1 MIAHTVPKAIIVAL
15 DFSTE
20 QSCCA
25 LLDQLDPSQCR
36 VKIGKELFTS
46 IGPNIVRRAI
56 DSGFDVFLDLK
67 FHDIPNTV
75 AAACRAAADLGV
87 WMVNVHASGGRQM
100 MEAAREEL
108 AHLSSRPLLV
118 AVTVLTSLDDSAVRE
133 LGFADDTNALVKRLA
148 RLSHDCGVDGVVC
161 SPHEIRMIKE
171 CCSNQFL
178 AVTPGVRPKGS
189 DLGDQRRV
197 ATPSEAFSAG
207 ADFLVIGRPISRAA
221 DCAAALTAIYSE
233 LRADH
238 SAENR

>member
-1 MIAHTVPKAIIVAL
+1 MIADSGANVIIVAL

-20 QSCCA
+20 QSCVA

-100 MEAAREEL
+100 MEAARDEL
-108 AHLSSRPLLV
+108 AHFSSRPLLV
-118 AVTVLTSLDDSAVRE
+118 AVTALTSLDDNAVRE
-133 LGFADDTNALVKRLA
+133 LGFANDANALVKRLA
-148 RLSHDCGVDGVVC
+148 KLSDDCGVDGVVC
-161 SPHEIRMIKE
+161 SPNEIRMIKDS
-171 CCSNQFL
+171 CSAQFL

-197 ATPSEAFSAG
+197 ATPSEALAAG
-207 ADFLVIGRPISRAA
+207 ADFLVIGRPITKAA
-221 DCAAALTAIYSE
+221 DCAAALSAIYND
-233 LRADH
+233 LVADH
-238 SAENR
+238 SREAR